1 MNAAQQKQ
9 QYELGFGTVENHRDR
24 SSEAFI
30 AERLTESPTGQI
42 RLMESICER
51 ENMRRALRQVRKNK
65 GAPGID
71 GMTVEELPGYLKD
84 SGRRSRTS
92 CSVGNTPRC
101 RYAARRST
109 NRTEASGYSGYRRRS
124 TG

>member
-9 QYELGFGTVENHRDR
+9 QFELGFGTMENHRDR

-42 RLMESICER
+42 RLMESVCER

-71 GMTVEELPGYLKD
+71 GMTVEELPGYLKRQWPTIKAKLL
-84 SGRRSRTS
+84 SGEYLPLPVRPVRVRPI
-92 CSVGNTPRC
+92 N
-101 RYAARRST
+101 
-109 NRTEASGYSGYRRRS
+109 
-124 TG
+124 